1 MHSNDS
7 TTSGPLYDLVDL
19 FCGCGGASAGF
30 QATHRYSHLYAADI
44 DRWACQTYE
53 ANLGHR
59 PETRDLSELV
69 DKADEWAQG
78 LRNASGRPLVLVGGP
93 PCQGFSS
100 HVKMKGDRHGRNTLV
115 GTFGKLAV
123 ALHPKVIVM
132 ENVPDLVSD
141 RWWPVFCEVRNTLE
155 EAGYQVR
162 ARILNF
168 AQLGV
173 PQERFR
179 LVMLATL
186 DQRPT
191 FPEVQRNSPTEY
203 STVKEWIGNLNPVES
218 GRVDPLD
225 PMHEASKHRPTTLE
239 IIRQV
244 PLDGGSRPADVGPEC
259 LRRARDAYGGYTD
272 VYGRLAWSQT
282 ASTITARCRTPSCG
296 RFLHPEQHRGLTA
309 REAGLLQTFPGDWTF
324 HGPFD
329 DRYKQIGNAVPP
341 LAMQA
346 LAGHI
351 AVGLPSPANE
361 VGLFEIT
368 DKPVGSSFSV
378 LIPGIRKRGGVLW
391 AGSQLST
398 RSQEQADFR
407 WGLYRQAGRSRWLLT
422 MIRYRWRHTAVIS
435 VRMLICSTPRR

>member
-1 MHSNDS
+1 MNLNGS
-7 TTSGPLYDLVDL
+7 TPSGPLYDLVDL
-19 FCGCGGASAGF
+19 FCGCGGASDGF
-30 QATHRYSHLYAADI
+30 LSTRSYGHLYAADI

-53 ANLGHR
+53 TNLGHR
-59 PETRDLSELV
+59 PETRDVTELV
-69 DKADEWAQG
+69 DEADQWARG
-78 LRNASGRPLVLVGGP
+78 LHSRSSRPIVLVGGP

-100 HVKMKGDRHGRNTLV
+100 HVKTKGDRHGRNTLV
-115 GTFGKLAV
+115 GTFGSLAV
-123 ALHPKVIVM
+123 ALRPEVIVM

-141 RWWPVFCEVRNTLE
+141 RWWPVFCEVRSTLQQ
-155 EAGYQVR
+155 AGYHVR

-186 DQRPT
+186 ERSPT
-191 FPEVQRNSPTEY
+191 FPEVQRKSSKEY
-203 STVKEWIGNLNPVES
+203 STVKEWIGHLNPVES
-218 GRVDPLD
+218 GQVDSAD
-225 PMHEASKHRPTTLE
+225 PMHEASKHRPATLE

-244 PLDGGSRPADVGPEC
+244 PLDGGNRPADVGPEC

-272 VYGRLAWSQT
+272 VYGRLAWSET

-309 REAGLLQTFPGDWTF
+309 REAGLLQTFSSSWIF

-346 LAGHI
+346 FAEHI
-351 AVGLPSPANE
+351 ANGLPANDSEAGVFE
-361 VGLFEIT
+361 VA

-378 LIPGIRKRGGVLW
+378 LIPGIRKRGGIL
-391 AGSQLST
+391 
-398 RSQEQADFR
+398 
-407 WGLYRQAGRSRWLLT
+407 
-422 MIRYRWRHTAVIS
+422 
-435 VRMLICSTPRR
+435 